1 MTQYD
6 VLIKTISKCET
17 MEYSLRN
24 IFVNTINKHFDDI
37 FYKQNLLTNIKIA
50 VGDELYNNWV
60 EFYSN

>member
-24 IFVNTINKHFDDI
+24 IFVNTINQHFDDI